1 MCLCAR
7 TFSLFI
13 SLSSWRLRRRKKAFR
28 EHRTWGLW
36 RREANLLNCEVV
48 WSFVVWEAKRDSGTK
63 PWAVEVSNRLGIKL
77 VTTLT
82 SSSIRSTSL
91 ITNATQNPIKS
102 NVFSAQQNLQ
112 AREKNCS
119 EEIVADF
126 SVFVAPSSAII
137 SQHQAKNPRRSFPL
151 FNPKKHRA
159 KASTRTAMGGC
170 LTSKVNLIW

>member
-1 MCLCAR
+1 MCTNILAFHLSFLVAVEEEKKSVSGASNLR
-7 TFSLFI
+7 TLASRGEFI
-13 SLSSWRLRRRKKAFR
+13 KLRSCLVFCCVGGKKRFGDKA
-28 EHRTWGLW
+28 
-36 RREANLLNCEVV
+36 
-48 WSFVVWEAKRDSGTK
+48 
-63 PWAVEVSNRLGIKL
+63 EVSNRLGIKL

-159 KASTRTAMGGC
+159 KSFNSYGDGGMFDFK
-170 LTSKVNLIW
+170 SKFNLIN